1 MASNGYIYYEQ
12 LSDSSS
18 ARNGSFYV
26 TNTLD
31 IKHESITETNNNGIL
46 LGGGVSVYFSSTLK
60 LLFWSYAH
68 GKNFCGIIDES
79 NIEKLLMIRSIDVK
93 MTPST
98 STNGTNKSTSTYH
111 TLCSWSEIGSSS
123 WFNLYNDTNDK

>member
-12 LSDSSS
+12 LTESSS

-31 IKHESITETNNNGIL
+31 IKHETITETNNNGIL

-60 LLFWSYAH
+60 LLFWSYVH
-68 GKNFCGIIDES
+68 GKNFYGIIDEI

-93 MTPST
+93 MTPRRRHSHSSRRGSST
-98 STNGTNKSTSTYH
+98 SQA
-111 TLCSWSEIGSSS
+111 SWNSLPVAQSALFLAI
-123 WFNLYNDTNDK
+123 LP